1 MNCVL
6 NSSDKV
12 YFEFKEERTMLV
24 KQKLVF
30 ILTICL
36 LVYSQTALAAEAHPL
51 IVVFSIVIVPLL
63 FIGLIIFLFVY
74 AACGGFDKKDKK

>member
-1 MNCVL
+1 
-6 NSSDKV
+6 
-12 YFEFKEERTMLV
+12 MLV

-63 FIGLIIFLFVY
+63 FIGLIIFLIVY